1 MRRLTIWLQILAL
14 AACAAV
20 LTSQVLVFAQ
30 DRDKEEEDILLP
42 NGKSQKEEILKA
54 EHKQNLEDA
63 RRLVEV
69 AQGLKEE
76 FEKRDARVLSVNA
89 IRNTEEIEKL
99 AKRIRSRLRR

>member
-1 MRRLTIWLQILAL
+1 MRKLTIWLQILVL
-14 AACAAV
+14 AACVAV

-30 DRDKEEEDILLP
+30 DQDKEEDVLLP

-54 EHKQNLEDA
+54 EHKENLADA

-69 AQGLKEE
+69 ARGLQAE

-99 AKRIRSRLRR
+99 AKRIRGRLRR

>member
-1 MRRLTIWLQILAL
+1 MRRLKTWLQILVL

-30 DRDKEEEDILLP
+30 DRDQEEEDVLLP
-42 NGKSQKEEILKA
+42 NGKSQKDEILKA
-54 EHKQNLEDA
+54 DHKQNLEDA

-69 AQGLKEE
+69 AQGLKAE
-76 FEKRDARVLSVNA
+76 FEKHDQRVLSVNA

-99 AKRIRSRLRR
+99 AKRIRGRLRR

>member
-1 MRRLTIWLQILAL
+1 MRRLTIWLQVLTL
-14 AACAAV
+14 AACVAV

-30 DRDKEEEDILLP
+30 DQDKEEDVLLP

-54 EHKQNLEDA
+54 EHKENLADA

-69 AQGLKEE
+69 ARGLQAE

-99 AKRIRSRLRR
+99 AKRIRGRLRR

>member
-14 AACAAV
+14 AACVAV
-20 LTSQVLVFAQ
+20 LTSQVLVLAQ
-30 DRDKEEEDILLP
+30 DRDKQEEDILLP

-54 EHKQNLEDA
+54 EHKLNLEDA

-69 AQGLKEE
+69 AQGLKAE

-89 IRNTEEIEKL
+89 IRNTEEIEKI
-99 AKRIRSRLRR
+99 AKRIRGRLRR

>member
-1 MRRLTIWLQILAL
+1 MRRLTTWLQILTL
-14 AACAAV
+14 AACVAV
-20 LTSQVLVFAQ
+20 LASQVLVLAQ
-30 DRDKEEEDILLP
+30 DQDKEEDVLLP

-54 EHKQNLEDA
+54 EHKLNLEDA

-99 AKRIRSRLRR
+99 AKRIRGRLRR

>member
-1 MRRLTIWLQILAL
+1 MRRLTVWLQILAL

-20 LTSQVLVFAQ
+20 LTSQVPGVAQ
-30 DRDKEEEDILLP
+30 DPEKEEEDVLLP
-42 NGKSQKEEILKA
+42 NGKSQKAEILKA

-69 AQGLKEE
+69 AQGLKAE

-99 AKRIRSRLRR
+99 AKRIRGRLRR

>member
-1 MRRLTIWLQILAL
+1 MRRLTTWLQILAL

-30 DRDKEEEDILLP
+30 DQDKEKDVLLP
-42 NGKSQKEEILKA
+42 NGKSQEEEILKA
-54 EHKQNLEDA
+54 DHKLNLDDA

-69 AQGLKEE
+69 AQGLKAEL
-76 FEKRDARVLSVNA
+76 EKHGQQVLSLNA

-99 AKRIRSRLRR
+99 AKRIRGRLRK

>member
-1 MRRLTIWLQILAL
+1 MRRLTTWLQVLAL
-14 AACAAV
+14 AACVAV
-20 LTSQVLVFAQ
+20 LASQVLVFAQ
-30 DRDKEEEDILLP
+30 NKDKEEDVLLP
-42 NGKSQKEEILKA
+42 NGKSQKEEILIA

-69 AQGLKEE
+69 AQGLKAE

-99 AKRIRSRLRR
+99 AKRIRSRLQR

>member
-14 AACAAV
+14 AACVAV
-20 LTSQVLVFAQ
+20 LASQVLVFAQ
-30 DRDKEEEDILLP
+30 DRDKEEDIRLP

-54 EHKQNLEDA
+54 EHKLNLEDS

-69 AQGLKEE
+69 AQGLKAE
-76 FEKRDARVLSVNA
+76 FEKRDALVLSVNA

-99 AKRIRSRLRR
+99 ARRIRGRLQR

>member
-1 MRRLTIWLQILAL
+1 MRRLTTWLQILTL
-14 AACAAV
+14 AACVAV
-20 LTSQVLVFAQ
+20 LTSQVLVLAQ
-30 DRDKEEEDILLP
+30 DQDKEEDVLLP

-54 EHKQNLEDA
+54 EHKLNLEDA

>member
-1 MRRLTIWLQILAL
+1 MRRLTTWLQVLAL
-14 AACAAV
+14 AACVAV
-20 LTSQVLVFAQ
+20 LASQVLVFAQ
-30 DRDKEEEDILLP
+30 NKDKEEDVLLP

-69 AQGLKEE
+69 AQGLKAE

-99 AKRIRSRLRR
+99 AKRIRGRLQR